1 MKLSLKKLNELAA
14 QAQISFCLGNH
25 TSFEVAF
32 ARAIEAELAVPYDKV
47 RTALLDANEVC
58 RSAFVIANRISTVL
72 STHEL
77 GTAFGP
83 FSERALGSLKV
94 QHAAILATGGYPED
108 LSGHNALRMTAPGS
122 N

>member
-1 MKLSLKKLNELAA
+1 MKLPLKKLNELAA
-14 QAQISFCLGNH
+14 QAQVSFCLGHH

-32 ARAIEAELAVPYDKV
+32 ARAIEAELQPNYDRV
-47 RTALLDANEVC
+47 RAALLDANEVC
-58 RSAFVIANRISTVL
+58 RSAFVISHRIASAL

-83 FSERALGSLKV
+83 FSERALGSLKI

-108 LSGHNALRMTAPGS
+108 SSGHNALRVTTPGS